1 MSRFLFSSAF
11 SFIAQL
17 VDWFIHNEPASQ
29 RVGEKR
35 VLVHVITDGA
45 RFSNLGKDREI
56 HVTVSNKD
64 VHLAFYLDGVWH
76 VDLDIFVT
84 TADINQIGKAVVDFF
99 NQPEVAQ

>member
-1 MSRFLFSSAF
+1 MSRYLFSSTF

-35 VLVHVITDGA
+35 VLVHVITDGV

-64 VHLAFYLDGVWH
+64 VRICFYLDGVWH
-76 VDLDIFVT
+76 AGLDVYVT
-84 TADINQIGKAVVDFF
+84 TADIDQIGKAVVDFF
-99 NQPEVAQ
+99 NQPEVVQ